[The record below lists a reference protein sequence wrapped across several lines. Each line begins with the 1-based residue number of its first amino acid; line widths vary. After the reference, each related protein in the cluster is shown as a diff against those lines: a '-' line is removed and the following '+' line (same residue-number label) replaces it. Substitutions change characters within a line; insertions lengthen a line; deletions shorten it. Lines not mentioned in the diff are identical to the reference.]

1 MDKLFHQGK
10 IDVFNAVNKV
20 LINMGCVIN
29 HKILKPNSSYRA
41 NNIFYRLKKSEN
53 ITLEIIL

>member
-1 MDKLFHQGK
+1 MFK
-10 IDVFNAVNKV
+10 AVNKV
-20 LINMGCVIN
+20 LINMMGCVIN
-29 HKILKPNSSYRA
+29 HEILKPNSSYRA